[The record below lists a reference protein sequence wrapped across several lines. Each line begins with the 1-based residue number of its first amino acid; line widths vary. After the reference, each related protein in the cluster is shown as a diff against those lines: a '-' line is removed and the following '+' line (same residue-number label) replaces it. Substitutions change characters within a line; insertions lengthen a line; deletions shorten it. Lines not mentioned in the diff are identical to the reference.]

1 MLSCTIYFRCYWING
16 DINYV
21 NQCSI
26 ITEIRMYQC
35 SIITEI
41 RMYQCSII
49 IEIRMCLLHTYFF
62 LLDLFILKK
71 DFNSKMPLCW
81 IKLMIHFTKME
92 LKSKLVNIKIETI
105 KDLSNRPPTLNV
117 GKRRWMYFWKKYWKI
132 CKKLTASLVKKIR
145 W

>member
-1 MLSCTIYFRCYWING
+1 MFFLIFSQMLSCTIYFRCYWING

-117 GKRRWMYFWKKYWKI
+117 GKRR
-132 CKKLTASLVKKIR
+132 
-145 W
+145 